1 VKPASQIEIQDY
13 RIRRGEISAYGRA
26 AHSCLILRRMVFVTA
41 FVVVAL
47 AVATLA
53 ASNTSYTMLRLSLAL
68 ATVSALSGLL
78 LIWLYT
84 RRHFIRPNLALRK
97 WLQQVCDGDLNASIE
112 LPTSQEHYKEVHFHT
127 RNLSAALNRL
137 TSDME
142 MLVESQTR
150 RLEAKNKRLDIL
162 FKLTTDVSRESSR
175 RTVLDTVCRYLAQ
188 WYPDAVVSAYLVED
202 GMTRCIAVRRTKG
215 SAIDPLSADTAT
227 ENADEN
233 GALAGAKPWPE
244 IAHKLT
250 YDTVTDRK
258 LKYRIRIPFF
268 DNKVVEGQIVVETNN
283 EQSSETSDTHRVLAT
298 ISEQLNLFVE
308 KRSAIERSR
317 IAQMIRDRSDLSA
330 ELHDSL
336 AQTLAALRYQVTLL
350 GESMQEQSSP
360 ELYAEV
366 LRVQGSV
373 SEANQE
379 VRSVISEFRQPL
391 TRRRFADS
399 IRTGV
404 EAFGERSGLPVFFQT
419 NDPQISFTP
428 REESQL
434 QRIIGEALTNA
445 QKYAQC
451 SMVRVYLRSESS
463 GVRRILIEDDGIGFA
478 LDSGISKTD
487 SEGRHI
493 GLTIMQDRASS
504 IGARLFLESEPGEGT
519 RVTIELP
526 PHSKFDGAA

>member
-1 VKPASQIEIQDY
+1 MKPASEIEVQDY

-26 AHSCLILRRMVFVTA
+26 ARSCLILRRLVLVTA
-41 FVVVAL
+41 FVVAAL
-47 AVATLA
+47 AVVTLTA
-53 ASNTSYTMLRLSLAL
+53 NNISYAVMRLSLIVVTVCAL
-68 ATVSALSGLL
+68 FGLL
-78 LIWLYT
+78 LVWLYT
-84 RRHFIRPNLALRK
+84 KRHFIRPNLALRK

-127 RNLSAALNRL
+127 KNLSSALNRL

-142 MLVESQTR
+142 TLVESQTR

-162 FKLTTDVSRESSR
+162 FNLTTDVSRESSR

-188 WYPDAVVSAYLVED
+188 WYPDAVVSAYLVD
-202 GMTRCIAVRRTKG
+202 NDVTRCIAVRRTTG
-215 SAIDPLSADTAT
+215 TSIEPFADNAT
-227 ENADEN
+227 VNPSESEAVSS
-233 GALAGAKPWPE
+233 AKPWPE
-244 IAHKLT
+244 IAGQLT
-250 YDTVTDRK
+250 YDSLRDKK

-268 DNKVVEGQIVVETNN
+268 DNALVKGQIVVETNN

-298 ISEQLNLFVE
+298 ISEQLNLFIE

-317 IAQMIRDRSDLSA
+317 IAQMIRDRSELSA

-366 LRVQGSV
+366 LRIQGSV

-379 VRSVISEFRQPL
+379 VRGVISEFRQPL
-391 TRRRFADS
+391 TNRRFADS
-399 IRTGV
+399 IRTSV
-404 EAFGERSGLPVFFQT
+404 EAFGERSGTPVFFQT

-434 QRIIGEALTNA
+434 LRIIGEALTNA

-478 LDSGISKTD
+478 RDTSAMTAD
-487 SEGRHI
+487 SEGSHI